1 MIEKEFK
8 TKEEWLE
15 WRYDGVCAS
24 DVPIIM
30 GVSKY
35 ASAEELFHSKVNRVP
50 LKAKSKASEKA
61 MEESL
66 ALEGIVLDAVVK
78 TPHRRQVYLEE
89 SQCQWMRCSL
99 DAFSED
105 GAIIYEVKCLN
116 TPSKLW
122 NGICPIEY
130 LHQLLWQLAVC
141 DSAIEIQY
149 IEYNKK
155 SEKLVHHT
163 KIDLN
168 RFMELVDLKTVAQ
181 ECRRFYE
188 AVVAKDFSLFM
199 ERPRR
204 IQTEI
209 KKLDT
214 PYALVQNFLKAKEK
228 LNKAQIEYDLAQ
240 ESLLAGLEPHVSYQ
254 HDLCCINRVPVRGRI
269 RYEDIPQLAGVN
281 LERYRGEDT
290 FRTSVEVAPF
300 ENMV

>member
-8 TKEEWLE
+8 TKEKWLE

-99 DAFSED
+99 DALSED

-141 DSAIEIQY
+141 DSATEIQY

-163 KIDLN
+163 KTDLN
-168 RFMELVDLKTVAQ
+168 SFMELVELKAVAR

>member
-8 TKEEWLE
+8 TKEAWLE

-50 LKAKSKASEKA
+50 LKAKSKASERA

-66 ALEGIVLDAVVK
+66 ALEGVVLDAVVK
-78 TPHRRQVYLEE
+78 TPHIRQVYLEE
-89 SQCQWMRCSL
+89 SQFRWMRCSL

-141 DSAIEIQY
+141 DRATEIQY

-163 KIDLN
+163 KTDLN
-168 RFMELVDLKTVAQ
+168 RFMELVDLKTVAR

-188 AVVAKDFSLFM
+188 AVVAKDFSKFM
-199 ERPRR
+199 EKPRK

-209 KKLDT
+209 KKLNTSYTVVD
-214 PYALVQNFLKAKEK
+214 NFLKAKEE
-228 LNKAQIEYDLAQ
+228 LNRAQIEYDRAQ
-240 ESLLAGLEPHVSYQ
+240 EHLLAGLEPHVSYQ

-290 FRTSVEVAPF
+290 FRTSVEITPF